1 MAGEEALAH
10 SSLKVNY
17 FLLKAPLGC
26 CLLFNGWMQKMQ
38 CREGSRGFR
47 LLSVLSGC
55 TVVLKQDIREIKH
68 HVYGKRERQ
77 NTTWAWVSRHFSRL
91 PFAVCRLPFAVFS
104 VKRPVLAFINNA
116 VFRSATIISLC
127 LSPGMFY
134 LFSTQTD
141 RAAGIRESELMFG
154 CHLRRRYQPFY
165 KKALKLCRTSRHPKE
180 NTFNGN

>member
-1 MAGEEALAH
+1 MGECRKCSVEKGAGAFVCL
-10 SSLKVNY
+10 V
-17 FLLKAPLGC
+17 FLVVAQSFLSKTLERLSITFTANAKGKIP
-26 CLLFNGWMQKMQ
+26 
-38 CREGSRGFR
+38 REHEFPA
-47 LLSVLSGC
+47 
-55 TVVLKQDIREIKH
+55 IFH
-68 HVYGKRERQ
+68 
-77 NTTWAWVSRHFSRL
+77 
-91 PFAVCRLPFAVFS
+91 VCRLPFAVFS